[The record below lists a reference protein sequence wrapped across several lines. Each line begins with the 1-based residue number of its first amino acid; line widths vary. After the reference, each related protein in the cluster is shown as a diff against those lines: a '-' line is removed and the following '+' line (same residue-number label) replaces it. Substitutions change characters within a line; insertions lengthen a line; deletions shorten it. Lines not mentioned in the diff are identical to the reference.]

1 MKDIK
6 TKERRSARAT
16 DRNSSARK
24 LSAACRKIAFV
35 GIPLMRLYCR
45 DGNSLN
51 SLMPHYGERPHVL
64 RQTAN
69 DPPTTFLESAA
80 VGSPADSTLAREKDP
95 FLIPRRVSPLIVFTF
110 REATPFAFHTLRHE
124 IHLAIREIPTI
135 RQTLDIHP
143 YIVRIAL
150 PIYILTTFRN
160 PCAYRICMY
169 FMLMPVM
176 RKVSLTYRKKMSV
189 TRSARVCILRRDGTK
204 L

>member
-1 MKDIK
+1 MKIELSAKFQDNRIFADVREKDIK
-6 TKERRSARAT
+6 TKERRSAADR
-16 DRNSSARK
+16 RNSFARK

-35 GIPLMRLYCR
+35 GMPLMRLYCR

-143 YIVRIAL
+143 Y
-150 PIYILTTFRN
+150 TSF
-160 PCAYRICMY
+160 
-169 FMLMPVM
+169 
-176 RKVSLTYRKKMSV
+176 VSRYLYTY
-189 TRSARVCILRRDGTK
+189 LRRFAILAHIVYACT
-204 L
+204 LC